1 MKVTA
6 NYLFSGMGDYFGGY
20 GCKDNEA
27 LLYAFYGH
35 GTTLR
40 DIIEEWVEDSWSGA
54 ACEDIPEEVAQD
66 DLRAALLEMLTET
79 GRADYNSNAVAECA
93 LGYAEDNDLCC
104 IECGA
109 LVDEM
114 HCEDCEYEDGLVVD
128 YDDYDDVENDNYE
141 SPITVVVIE
150 WENEEEEEDEGPA
163 CPTCGDPCEGAKE
176 CEGCKGLRII

>member
-128 YDDYDDVENDNYE
+128 YDDVENDNYE